1 MIDDFLGSSDS
12 LDEKEA
18 DLARARAEGQAAHDA
33 APPETLAEA
42 ALRTAKSKLRRQR
55 AREVLVAELR
65 AAHNPTV
72 YALIMELPPEEQRAP
87 NAQYVLA
94 VRKSDLEGIRSLT
107 RAEREHLAKYEAK
120 RLASEPVYAKEF
132 EVSALCKCGNA
143 TVLRLSKSDVRNKR
157 WVGMIGDACRNLCA
171 ICVERK
177 YQDDAPIRAAAA
189 GKVAEYRA
197 LRDELQSLL
206 LSGEAASLLDASE
219 LASADPQT
227 QMEIYLGSRGWWR
240 QQKLNGVPLS
250 TEEGRQIA
258 AAVDRE
264 FERGYD
270 LLWRRSNL
278 RNPSPLWRR
287 FDTIA

>member
-1 MIDDFLGSSDS
+1 
-12 LDEKEA
+12 
-18 DLARARAEGQAAHDA
+18 
-33 APPETLAEA
+33 
-42 ALRTAKSKLRRQR
+42 
-55 AREVLVAELR
+55 
-65 AAHNPTV
+65 
-72 YALIMELPPEEQRAP
+72 
-87 NAQYVLA
+87 
-94 VRKSDLEGIRSLT
+94 
-107 RAEREHLAKYEAK
+107 
-120 RLASEPVYAKEF
+120 
-132 EVSALCKCGNA
+132 
-143 TVLRLSKSDVRNKR
+143 
-157 WVGMIGDACRNLCA
+157 WVGMIGDACRNLSA
-171 ICVERK
+171 TCVERK

-206 LSGEAASLLDASE
+206 LSGEAASLLDATE